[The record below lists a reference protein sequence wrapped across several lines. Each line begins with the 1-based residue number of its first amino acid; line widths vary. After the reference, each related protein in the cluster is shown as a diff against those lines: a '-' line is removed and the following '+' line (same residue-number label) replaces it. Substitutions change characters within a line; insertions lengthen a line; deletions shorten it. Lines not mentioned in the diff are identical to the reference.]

1 MKPPTI
7 YAEWIPVLEKFGRGE
22 QDGDVVAALQAGRLP
37 LFQEVLERFTVR
49 LKDAMDKRYARLV
62 KQFQEQGGVQNP
74 DQVESG
80 LKHLQQGLDFLK
92 QAVTLPALPENMRRE
107 FPGEIQR
114 GADRLQQS
122 LEKSALQDPTG
133 QLRHLLQL
141 YPVNRLEA
149 NHEQ

>member
-22 QDGDVVAALQAGRLP
+22 QDGEVVAALKAGRLP

-62 KQFQEQGGVQNP
+62 KQFQEQGGFQNP

-80 LKHLQQGLDFLK
+80 LKHLQ
-92 QAVTLPALPENMRRE
+92 
-107 FPGEIQR
+107 
-114 GADRLQQS
+114 
-122 LEKSALQDPTG
+122 
-133 QLRHLLQL
+133 
-141 YPVNRLEA
+141 
-149 NHEQ
+149 